1 MNLLAEDIEEFGH
14 ILARRYFTEQGWKF
28 TDLANSGSKIIA
40 SLDSVNDQ
48 YNKYPYMNKDW
59 YVENSVEKNIHMTTK
74 WDDLSKLVGFLQ
86 NWPEAFDFLF
96 RFNNSRSLCIVKTQ
110 PADLDSEQQRAIADA
125 RKAGF
130 NVYIFKAEIPE
141 NMDFELEEVIGGIS
155 GVGNFR

>member
-1 MNLLAEDIEEFGH
+1 MNLLTEDIEEFGH
-14 ILARRYFTEQGWKF
+14 ILARSYFTEQGWQF
-28 TDLANSGSKIIA
+28 TDITRSGNKIIE
-40 SLDSVNDQ
+40 SLDTVNDQ

-59 YVENSVEKNIHMTTK
+59 YVENSAEKNLHMTTK
-74 WDDLSKLVGFLQ
+74 WDDLSKLVAFLHT
-86 NWPEAFDFLF
+86 WPEAFDFLLK
-96 RFNNSRSLCIVKTQ
+96 FNANRSLCIVKNK
-110 PADLDSEQQRAIADA
+110 PADLNTEQQLAIADA